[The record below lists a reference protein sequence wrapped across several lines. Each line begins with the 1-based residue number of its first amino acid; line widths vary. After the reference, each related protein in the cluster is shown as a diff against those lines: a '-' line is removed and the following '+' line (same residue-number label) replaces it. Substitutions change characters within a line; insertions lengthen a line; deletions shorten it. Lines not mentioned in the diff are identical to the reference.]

1 MLPLAL
7 LNLMCVLV
15 VKQYGLP
22 MWVLTAA
29 SAVLFVGAGAVG
41 LLTGGTVTAPR
52 RKVAP
57 LPPGLPPG
65 VTYAGR

>member
-1 MLPLAL
+1 
-7 LNLMCVLV
+7 
-15 VKQYGLP
+15 
-22 MWVLTAA
+22 VLTAA

-41 LLTGGTVTAPR
+41 LLTGGSVTTPR
-52 RKVAP
+52 RKVAK